1 VDAESQQTGESI
13 VAGVRNLTEVEAA
26 ERARL
31 LEVTGYV
38 ISLNLTD
45 GSGNP
50 GGTTFRSTTEVTF
63 RCTEPGAQTF
73 IEVAA
78 AGLRSAVLNG
88 SPVDTTDWSA
98 EKGLTLTGL
107 AADNTLIVDADF
119 AYSASGQGM
128 QRSVD
133 PVDKEIYLYSQFET
147 ADAQRVFACFDQ
159 PDLKSVFTWHATV
172 PAHWKVISNMP
183 AATAD
188 DAGPGAKTV
197 HFTPS
202 ARMSTYITALCAG
215 PYHEVRDSHDGID
228 LGAYCRASMARYM
241 DADELFL
248 ITKQGFDFFH
258 EQFGVRYPLPK
269 YDQLWVPDFNAG
281 AMENFGCV
289 VHAEAH
295 YIFRSQVTDYEYEQR
310 ANTILHELAH
320 MWFGDL
326 VTMRWWNDLWL
337 NESFAEWASHW
348 CNTNATRFTDAWTTF
363 LSVRK
368 NWGYRQDQLSS
379 THPVYCEMPDLEAV
393 EVNFDG
399 ITYAKGASVIKQL
412 VAYVGLDS
420 FLAGL
425 RAYFAK
431 HAWSN
436 ATFDDLLTELESAS
450 GRELRKFAAQWL
462 ETAQVNTLR
471 PLVEIG
477 PDGSYTS
484 VVVRQEAPAAYPTL
498 RTHRI
503 GVGLYD
509 LHGDRLVRR
518 DLLEIDVSGERTEI
532 PALAG
537 VPAADVLLLNDDDL
551 TYAKLR
557 LDERSMATVVE
568 HIAGFESSL
577 ARALCW
583 AAAWDMTRDAE
594 LAARDYVALVR
605 HGLPAERDIN
615 LSTATLRQAAS
626 TLTMY
631 ADPRWAPT
639 GWAGLAE
646 TARTSL
652 YAAEPGSGFQ
662 LAWARAFISAARSD
676 AELALLRG
684 WLEGTAVPAGLTIDT
699 ELRWSLLEALA
710 AMGAATEE
718 EIEAELSGDRTAS
731 GEREAALAHALIP
744 TPENKARV
752 WAELTAAEELPNWLH
767 RSLLQGFQHPTQVA
781 LTAPYAPKFFEVVD
795 AVWARSDSE
804 PAQEFVMLAY
814 PAYQISE
821 ETVAL
826 TDAWLA
832 TDGHP
837 ASLRRLVAEGRDG
850 VLRAL
855 KAQAKDTPQP

>member
-1 VDAESQQTGESI
+1 LEDEN
-13 VAGVRNLTEVEAA
+13 VAGVRNLTQVEAA

-31 LEVTGYV
+31 LEVTGYD
-38 ISLNLTD
+38 IALDLTD

-50 GGTTFRSTTEVTF
+50 GETTFRSTTTVTF
-63 RCTEPGAQTF
+63 RSAEPGAQTF

-78 AGLRSAVLNG
+78 TGVRSAMLNG
-88 SPVDTTDWSA
+88 TPVDLSGWSA
-98 EKGLTLTGL
+98 ETGLTLTGL
-107 AADNTLIVDADF
+107 AAENTLVVDADF
-119 AYSASGQGM
+119 AYSASGQGL
-128 QRSVD
+128 QRSMD

-147 ADAQRVFACFDQ
+147 ADAQRVYACFDQ

-172 PAHWKVISNMP
+172 PTHWKVISNMP
-183 AATAD
+183 VD
-188 DAGPGAKTV
+188 SQVPAGPGAKTV
-197 HFTPS
+197 HFTTS
-202 ARMSTYITALCAG
+202 VRMSSYITAICAG
-215 PYHEVRDSHDGID
+215 PYHEVRGEHDGIS
-228 LGAYCRASMARYM
+228 LGAFCRASMAQYL
-241 DADELFL
+241 DTDDLFL

-289 VHAEAH
+289 THAEAH
-295 YIFRSQVTDYEYEQR
+295 YIFRSQVTDFEYEQR
-310 ANTILHELAH
+310 ANTILHEMAH

-348 CNTNATRFTDAWTTF
+348 CNTHATRFGDAWTTF
-363 LSVRK
+363 LSIRK

-425 RAYFAK
+425 RAYFQR
-431 HAWSN
+431 HAWGN
-436 ATFDDLLTELESAS
+436 ATFDDLLTELETAS

-471 PLVEIG
+471 PVLEIG
-477 PDGSYTS
+477 ADGAYTS
-484 VVVRQEAPAAYPTL
+484 VVVQQEAPAAYPTL

-509 LHGDRLVRR
+509 LQGDRLVRR
-518 DLLEIDVSGERTEI
+518 DLLELDVSGEQTEI
-532 PALAG
+532 PALVG

-557 LDERSMATVVE
+557 LDERSMATVVQ
-568 HIAGFESSL
+568 HIAGFDSSL

-583 AAAWDMTRDAE
+583 AAAWDMVRDAE
-594 LAARDYVALVR
+594 LAARDYVALVAS
-605 HGLPAERDIN
+605 GLPAERDIN
-615 LSTATLRQAAS
+615 LTTATLAQARSAI
-626 TLTMY
+626 TMY
-631 ADPRWAPT
+631 ADPQWAPT
-639 GWAGLAE
+639 GWAMLAD
-646 TARTSL
+646 TARGAIA
-652 YAAEPGSGFQ
+652 AAEPGSGFQ
-662 LAWARAFISAARSD
+662 LAWARAFINAARSAD
-676 AELALLRG
+676 DLAILRG
-684 WLEGTAVPAGLTIDT
+684 WLEGTGVPEGLTVDT
-699 ELRWSLLEALA
+699 ELRWSLIESLA
-710 AMGAATEE
+710 AVGVVGEDA
-718 EIEAELSGDRTAS
+718 IEDELNSDRTAS
-731 GEREAALAHALIP
+731 GEREAALARALLP
-744 TPENKARV
+744 TPGNKARV
-752 WAELTAAEELPNWLH
+752 WELLTGGEELPNWLH
-767 RSLLQGFQHPTQVA
+767 RSLLQGFQASTQVA
-781 LTAPYAPKFFEVVD
+781 LTAPYAEKFFDVVS

-814 PAYQISE
+814 PAYQVSE
-821 ETVAL
+821 ETVAM

-832 TDGHP
+832 IDGQNQ
-837 ASLRRLVAEGRDG
+837 SLRRLVAEGRDG

-855 KAQAKDTPQP
+855 KARAKDIAAAS

>member
-1 VDAESQQTGESI
+1 VI

-31 LEVTGYV
+31 LEVTGYDLV
-38 ISLNLTD
+38 LDLTD

-50 GGTTFRSTTEVTF
+50 GDTTFRSTTEVTF

-78 AGLRSAVLNG
+78 ASLRSAVLNG
-88 SPVDTTDWSA
+88 APVDTADWSA
-98 EKGLTLTGL
+98 EKGLMLTGL
-107 AADNTLIVDADF
+107 AAQNTLRIDADF
-119 AYSASGQGM
+119 AYSASGQGL
-128 QRSVD
+128 QRSLD

-147 ADAQRVFACFDQ
+147 ADAQRVYACFDQ

-172 PAHWKVISNMP
+172 PAHWKVVSNMP
-183 AATAD
+183 AATAEP
-188 DAGPGAKTV
+188 AGPGAKTV
-197 HFTPS
+197 HFTTS
-202 ARMSTYITALCAG
+202 ERMSTYITALCAG

-228 LGAYCRASMARYM
+228 LGAYCRASMAQYM

-248 ITKQGFDFFH
+248 VTKQGFDFFH

-295 YIFRSQVTDYEYEQR
+295 YIFRSQVTDFEYEQR

-348 CNTNATRFTDAWTTF
+348 CNTHATRFTDAWTTF

-412 VAYVGLDS
+412 VAYVGEDS

-425 RAYFAK
+425 RAYFGK
-431 HAWSN
+431 HAWGN
-436 ATFDDLLTELESAS
+436 ATFDDLLTELEAAS

-471 PLVEIG
+471 PRIEIG
-477 PDGSYTS
+477 PDGTYTS
-484 VVVRQEAPAAYPTL
+484 VVVQQEAPAAYPTL

-509 LHGDRLVRR
+509 LQGDRLVRR
-518 DLLEIDVSGERTEI
+518 DLLELDVSGERTEI
-532 PALAG
+532 PALRR
-537 VPAADVLLLNDDDL
+537 VHAADVLLLNDDDL

-557 LDERSMATVVE
+557 LDARSMATVVE
-568 HIAGFESSL
+568 HIAGFDSSL

-615 LSTATLRQAAS
+615 LTTATLRQAAS

-639 GWAGLAE
+639 GWTGLAE

-662 LAWARAFISAARSD
+662 LAWARTFIGAARG
-676 AELALLRG
+676 AEDLALLRG
-684 WLEGTAVPAGLTIDT
+684 WLRGTGVPEGLTIDT

-710 AMGAATEE
+710 AMGEATED

-731 GEREAALAHALIP
+731 GEREAALARALLP

-752 WAELTAAEELPNWLH
+752 WAALTADEELPNWLH
-767 RSLLQGFQHPTQVA
+767 RSLLQGFQHPAQVE
-781 LTAPYAPKFFEVVD
+781 LTAPYAAAFFAAVD
-795 AVWARSDSE
+795 GVWARSDSE

-814 PAYQISE
+814 PAYQISA
-821 ETVAL
+821 ETVEM

-832 TDGHP
+832 GDGRP

-855 KAQAKDTPQP
+855 KARAKDR

>member
-1 VDAESQQTGESI
+1 
-13 VAGVRNLTEVEAA
+13 VAGVRNLTQVEAA

-31 LEVTGYV
+31 LEVTGYD
-38 ISLNLTD
+38 IALDLTD

-50 GGTTFRSTTEVTF
+50 GDATFHSTTAITF

-78 AGLRSAVLNG
+78 TGVRSAVLNG
-88 SPVDTTDWSA
+88 EPVDLSDWSA
-98 EKGLTLTGL
+98 EAGLALTGL
-107 AADNTLIVDADF
+107 AAENTLIVDADF
-119 AYSASGQGM
+119 AYSASGQGL
-128 QRSVD
+128 QRSLD

-147 ADAQRVFACFDQ
+147 ADAQRVYACFDQ

-183 AATAD
+183 TAGQAS
-188 DAGPGAKTV
+188 AGPGVKTV
-197 HFTPS
+197 HFAPS
-202 ARMSTYITALCAG
+202 VRMSTYITALCAG
-215 PYHEVRDSHDGID
+215 PYHEVRDEHDGIS
-228 LGAYCRASMARYM
+228 LGAYCRASMARYL
-241 DADELFL
+241 DTDDLFR

-289 VHAEAH
+289 THAEAH
-295 YIFRSQVTDYEYEQR
+295 YIFRSQVTDFEYEQR
-310 ANTILHELAH
+310 ANTILHEMAH

-348 CNTNATRFTDAWTTF
+348 CNNHATRFTDAWTTF

-425 RAYFAK
+425 RAYFQR
-431 HAWSN
+431 HAWGN
-436 ATFDDLLTELESAS
+436 ATFDDLLTELETAS

-471 PLVEIG
+471 PVLEIG
-477 PDGSYTS
+477 ADGTYEK

-509 LHGDRLVRR
+509 LQGDRLVRR
-518 DLLEIDVSGERTEI
+518 DLLEIDVSGEQTEI
-532 PALAG
+532 PALVG
-537 VPAADVLLLNDDDL
+537 VRAADVLLLNDDDL

-557 LDERSMATVVE
+557 LDERSMATVVQ
-568 HIAGFESSL
+568 HIAGFDSSL

-583 AAAWDMTRDAE
+583 AAAWDMVRDAE
-594 LAARDYVALVR
+594 LAARDYVALVAS
-605 HGLPAERDIN
+605 GLPAERDIN
-615 LSTATLRQAAS
+615 LTTATLAQARSAI
-626 TLTMY
+626 TMY
-631 ADPRWAPT
+631 ADPQWSPT
-639 GWAGLAE
+639 GWAVLAD
-646 TARTSL
+646 TARAAIA
-652 YAAEPGSGFQ
+652 AAEPGSGFQ
-662 LAWARAFISAARSD
+662 LAWARAFIAAARGSD
-676 AELALLRG
+676 DLAMLRG
-684 WLEGTAVPAGLTIDT
+684 WLDGSGVPEGLTVDT
-699 ELRWSLLEALA
+699 ELRWSLLESLA
-710 AMGAATEE
+710 ALGSAGEE
-718 EIEAELSGDRTAS
+718 EIEDELNGDRTAS
-731 GEREAALAHALIP
+731 GEREAALARALLP
-744 TPENKARV
+744 TAENKARV
-752 WAELTAAEELPNWLH
+752 WVQLTDGGELPNWLQ
-767 RSLLQGFQHPTQVA
+767 RSLLQGFQASSQVA
-781 LTAPYAPKFFEVVD
+781 LTAPYAAKFFDVVGG
-795 AVWARSDSE
+795 VWARSDSE
-804 PAQEFVMLAY
+804 PAQEFVSLAY
-814 PAYQISE
+814 PAYQVSD

-832 TDGHP
+832 RDGHNQ
-837 ASLRRLVAEGRDG
+837 SLRRLVAEGRDG

-855 KAQAKDTPQP
+855 KARATDIAAAS

>member
-1 VDAESQQTGESI
+1 VH
-13 VAGVRNLTEVEAA
+13 VAGVRNLTQVEAA

-31 LEVTGYV
+31 LEVTGYDITV
-38 ISLNLTD
+38 DLTD

-50 GGTTFRSTTEVTF
+50 GDTTFRSTTQVTF
-63 RCTEPGAQTF
+63 RCAEPGATTF

-88 SPVDTTDWSA
+88 QPVDTSGWSA
-98 EKGLTLTGL
+98 ENGLTLTGL
-107 AADNTLIVDADF
+107 AAENTLVVDADF
-119 AYSASGQGM
+119 AYSASGQGL
-128 QRSVD
+128 QRSLD

-147 ADAQRVFACFDQ
+147 ADAQRVYACFDQ

-183 AATAD
+183 AERD
-188 DAGPGAKTV
+188 EKAGPGAKTV

-202 ARMSTYITALCAG
+202 VRMSTYITALCAG
-215 PYHEVRDSHDGID
+215 PYHEVRDEHDGIG

-241 DADELFL
+241 DADQLFL

-289 VHAEAH
+289 THAEAH
-295 YIFRSQVTDYEYEQR
+295 YIFRSQVTDFEYEQR

-348 CNTNATRFTDAWTTF
+348 CNTQATRFTDAWTTF

-425 RAYFAK
+425 RAYFDR
-431 HAWSN
+431 HAWGN
-436 ATFDDLLTELESAS
+436 ATFDDLLSELETAS

-471 PLVEIG
+471 PEIQIG

-509 LHGDRLVRR
+509 LQGDRLVRR
-518 DLLEIDVSGERTEI
+518 DRLEIDVTGEHTEI

-557 LDERSMATVVE
+557 LDERSMATVVQ
-568 HIAGFESSL
+568 HIAGFDSSL
-577 ARALCW
+577 SRALCW

-594 LAARDYVALVR
+594 LAARDYVALVQ

-615 LSTATLRQAAS
+615 LTTATLRQAAS

-631 ADPRWAPT
+631 ADPEWAPA

-646 TARTSL
+646 TARTAL
-652 YAAEPGSGFQ
+652 LAAEPGSGFQ
-662 LAWARAFISAARSD
+662 LAWARAFIGAARSD
-676 AELALLRG
+676 DDLARLRG
-684 WLEGTAVPAGLTIDT
+684 WLSGTSVPEGLTVDT

-710 AMGAATEE
+710 AQGAATDE
-718 EIEAELSGDRTAS
+718 EIGAELDSDRTAS
-731 GEREAALAHALIP
+731 GEREAALARALLP
-744 TPENKARV
+744 TGENKARV
-752 WAELTAAEELPNWLH
+752 WAELTGESELPNWLH
-767 RSLLQGFQHPTQVA
+767 RSLLQGFQHPTQVE
-781 LTAPYAPKFFEVVD
+781 LTAPYAPKFFDEVGG
-795 AVWARSDSE
+795 VWARSDSE

-814 PAYQISE
+814 PAYQVTD
-821 ETVAL
+821 ETVRL
-826 TDAWLA
+826 SDEWLA
-832 TDGHP
+832 GDGHP

-855 KAQAKDTPQP
+855 RARAKDTAAS

>member
-1 VDAESQQTGESI
+1 VI
-13 VAGVRNLTEVEAA
+13 VAGVRNLTQVEAA

-31 LEVTGYV
+31 LEVTGYD
-38 ISLNLTD
+38 IALDLTD
-45 GSGNP
+45 GAGNP
-50 GGTTFRSTTEVTF
+50 GGSTFRSVTTVAF
-63 RCTEPGAQTF
+63 RCAEPGAETF

-78 AGLRSAVLNG
+78 AGIRSARLNG
-88 SPVDTTDWSA
+88 AVVDTSGWSA

-107 AADNTLIVDADF
+107 AVENTLVVDADF
-119 AYSASGQGM
+119 AYSASGQGL
-128 QRSVD
+128 QRSTD

-147 ADAQRVFACFDQ
+147 ADAQRVYACFDQ

-172 PAHWKVISNMP
+172 PGHWTVISNMP
-183 AATAD
+183 VAD
-188 DAGPGAKTV
+188 SEPAGPGAKRV
-197 HFTPS
+197 HFAGS

-215 PYHEVRDSHDGID
+215 PYHEVRDVHDGIE
-228 LGAYCRASMARYM
+228 LGAYCRASMARYL
-241 DADELFL
+241 DTDDLFL

-295 YIFRSQVTDYEYEQR
+295 YLFRSQVTDYEYEQR

-348 CNTNATRFTDAWTTF
+348 CNTHATRFTDAWTTF
-363 LSVRK
+363 LSIRK

-412 VAYVGLDS
+412 VAYVGLDA

-425 RAYFAK
+425 RAYFTR
-431 HAWSN
+431 HAWGN

-471 PLVEIG
+471 PVVTIG
-477 PDGSYTS
+477 PDGAYHS
-484 VVVRQEAPAAYPTL
+484 VVVQQETPAAYPTL

-509 LHGDRLVRR
+509 LHGQRLIRR
-518 DLLEIDVSGERTEI
+518 DLLEIDVTGEHTDV
-532 PALAG
+532 PALTG
-537 VPAADVLLLNDDDL
+537 VHPADVLLINDDDL

-557 LDERSMATVVE
+557 LDDRSMATVVN
-568 HIAGFESSL
+568 HIAGLDSSL

-594 LAARDYVALVR
+594 LATRDYIALVR
-605 HGLPAERDIN
+605 TGLPAERDIN
-615 LSTATLRQAAS
+615 LVTATLRQ
-626 TLTMY
+626 Y
-631 ADPRWAPT
+631 AITALSQFAAPT
-639 GWAGLAE
+639 WKDTGWTELAATTRSGLD
-646 TARTSL
+646 S
-652 YAAEPGSGFQ
+652 AAPGSGLQ
-662 LAWARAFISAARSD
+662 LAWARGFASAARFEED
-676 AELALLRG
+676 LAVLRG
-684 WLEGTAVPAGLTIDT
+684 WLDGTGIPVGLTIDT
-699 ELRWSLLEALA
+699 ELRWSVLQALVANGAAGPAEIDAELAIDNTVSGRCKA
-710 AMGAATEE
+710 AMATALVPSAQGKAA
-718 EIEAELSGDRTAS
+718 
-731 GEREAALAHALIP
+731 
-744 TPENKARV
+744 V
-752 WAELTAAEELPNWLH
+752 WRELTADTAPANWRNRWLI
-767 RSLLQGFQHPTQVA
+767 RGFQHPAQVQ
-781 LTAPYAPKFFEVVD
+781 LTRPYRDEYFAVVERI
-795 AVWARSDSE
+795 WADRDIE
-804 PAQEFVMLAY
+804 MAKEFAQFAY
-814 PAYQISE
+814 PMHQIDAAS
-821 ETVAL
+821 VAA

-832 TDGHP
+832 GDGQP
-837 ASLRRLVAEGRDG
+837 WALRRLVQEGRDS
-850 VLRAL
+850 VVRALRARERD
-855 KAQAKDTPQP
+855 AASG

>member
-1 VDAESQQTGESI
+1 VN
-13 VAGVRNLTEVEAA
+13 VAGVRNLTQVEAA

-31 LEVTGYV
+31 LEVTGYD
-38 ISLNLTD
+38 ISLDLTD

-50 GGTTFRSTTEVTF
+50 GDATFRSTTEVTF
-63 RCTEPGAQTF
+63 RCIEPGAQTF

-78 AGLRSAVLNG
+78 ASLRSAVLNG
-88 SPVDTTDWSA
+88 SPVDTSAWSA
-98 EKGLTLTGL
+98 EHGLTLTEL
-107 AADNTLIVDADF
+107 RAENTLVIDADF
-119 AYSASGQGM
+119 AYSASGQGL

-133 PVDKEIYLYSQFET
+133 PVDKETYLYSQFET
-147 ADAQRVFACFDQ
+147 ADAQRVYACFDQ

-172 PAHWKVISNMP
+172 PAHWTVISNMP
-183 AATAD
+183 AD
-188 DAGPGAKTV
+188 RQVPAGPGAKTV

-202 ARMSTYITALCAG
+202 VRMSTYITALCAG
-215 PYHEVRDSHDGID
+215 PYHEVRDEHDGIG
-228 LGAYCRASMARYM
+228 LGAYCRASMAQYM
-241 DADELFL
+241 DADQLFL

-289 VHAEAH
+289 THAEAH
-295 YIFRSQVTDYEYEQR
+295 YIFRSQVTDFEYEQR

-348 CNTNATRFTDAWTTF
+348 CNTQATRFTDAWTTF

-425 RAYFAK
+425 RAYFQR
-431 HAWSN
+431 HAWGN
-436 ATFDDLLTELESAS
+436 ATFDDLLTELETAS

-471 PLVEIG
+471 PEIEIG
-477 PDGSYTS
+477 PDGAYTN
-484 VVVRQEAPAAYPTL
+484 VVVRQETPAAYPTM

-509 LHGDRLVRR
+509 LRGDRLIRR
-518 DLLEIDVSGERTEI
+518 DLLELDVTGERTEI
-532 PALAG
+532 PALTG

-557 LDERSMATVVE
+557 LDERSMATVVQ
-568 HIAGFESSL
+568 HIAGFDSSL

-605 HGLPAERDIN
+605 SGLPAERDIN
-615 LSTATLRQAAS
+615 LTTATLRQAGA

-631 ADPRWAPT
+631 ADPAWAPE
-639 GWAGLAE
+639 GWAGLAD
-646 TARTSL
+646 TARTAL

-662 LAWARAFISAARSD
+662 LAWARTFIGAARSD
-676 AELALLRG
+676 ADLATLRG
-684 WLEGTAVPAGLTIDT
+684 WLNDTGKPQGLTVDT

-710 AMGAATEE
+710 ALGAATDA
-718 EIEAELSGDRTAS
+718 EIGAELDSDRTAS
-731 GEREAALAHALIP
+731 GEREAALARALLP
-744 TPENKARV
+744 TPENKERV
-752 WAELTAAEELPNWLH
+752 WRELTGDAELANWLH

-781 LTAPYAPKFFEVVD
+781 LTAPYASRFFESVD
-795 AVWARSDSE
+795 GVWARSDSE

-814 PAYQISE
+814 PAYQVTQ
-821 ETVAL
+821 ETVEL

-832 TDGHP
+832 RDGHP

-855 KAQAKDTPQP
+855 KARVKDIAAS

>member
-1 VDAESQQTGESI
+1 VLAERQQTGESI

-31 LEVTGYV
+31 LEVTGYD
-38 ISLNLTD
+38 IALDLTD
-45 GSGNP
+45 GWGNP
-50 GGTTFRSTTEVTF
+50 GRSTFRSTTEVTF

-73 IEVAA
+73 IEIAA

-88 SPVDTTDWSA
+88 TPVDTSDWSA
-98 EKGLTLTGL
+98 EDGLTLTGL
-107 AADNTLIVDADF
+107 AAENTLVVDADF
-119 AYSASGQGM
+119 AYSASGQGL

-147 ADAQRVFACFDQ
+147 ADAQRVYACFDQ
-159 PDLKSVFTWHATV
+159 PDLKSAFTWHATV
-172 PAHWKVISNMP
+172 PAHWTVISNMP
-183 AATAD
+183 VATTEE
-188 DAGPGAKTV
+188 AGPGVKSV

-215 PYHEVRDSHDGID
+215 PYHEVRDSHDGIE
-228 LGAYCRASMARYM
+228 LGAYCRASMARYL

-425 RAYFAK
+425 RAYFGK
-431 HAWSN
+431 HAWGN

-477 PDGSYTS
+477 PDGTYTS

-509 LHGDRLVRR
+509 LQGDRLVRR
-518 DLLEIDVSGERTEI
+518 DLLEIDVTGEETGIR
-532 PALAG
+532 ALTG

-568 HIAGFESSL
+568 HIAGFDSSL

-615 LSTATLRQAAS
+615 LTTATLRQAAS

-662 LAWARAFISAARSD
+662 LAWARAFVGAARSD
-676 AELALLRG
+676 ADLALLRG

-731 GEREAALAHALIP
+731 GEREAALARALIP
-744 TPENKARV
+744 TRENKARV
-752 WAELTAAEELPNWLH
+752 WAELTADQELPNWLH

-795 AVWARSDSE
+795 GVWARSDSE

-832 TDGHP
+832 SDGHP

-855 KAQAKDTPQP
+855 KARRRDTTQL